1 MKKYFYF
8 FILFSCSFS
17 FAQTPDDALRSA
29 WFTQNGSARVVAI
42 GGVMGSLGGDIS
54 AVNINP
60 AGLGLYKTKEIVFNA
75 GLLNNNNKFN
85 FRDTLNS
92 SEKNIFRFSGFGF
105 VLGQG
110 AKYSK
115 SKLRSTAFALSFN
128 QIANYQNNISFK
140 GLNNY
145 SSFSEQYLEELVGDK
160 ADTNAALKNYIF
172 GSSLAFRTYLVDT
185 LADNSGK
192 FIGYKSLVP
201 ISTGVI
207 QNYNAQTRGSY
218 NELSLAFAGN
228 YSDKFYVGG
237 SIAIPIISYKRELE
251 YSETDATNNPNNKFA
266 YFNFK
271 ESFQSSGVGL
281 GLKLGTIYKP
291 AEFWRLGFA
300 FHSPQVISFKDKI
313 RASMK
318 TNTESYAGTISETSD
333 ALNSNNPGERNYTL
347 ITPYRFIASASYVF
361 REIENT
367 KKQKAFLSADIE
379 FVNYKG
385 ARFLK
390 TDDNGELVKNYYETL
405 NNATKNTYKGNFN
418 FKLGGEIKFDP
429 WMFRAGVAYYGSP
442 YQADA
447 IKADRI
453 VLSGGLGYRNHGMF
467 IDLAFAHSIVNDAQ
481 FPYRLNDKANTF
493 AAQTGNIQNIMMT
506 LGFKL

>member
-8 FILFSCSFS
+8 FILFFS
-17 FAQTPDDALRSA
+17 SYSISQTPDEALRSG

-60 AGLGLYKTKEIVFNA
+60 AGIGLFKTKEFVFNG

-85 FRDTLNS
+85 YRDTLNNS
-92 SEKNIFRFSGFGF
+92 DKNIFRLSGLGI

-110 AKYSK
+110 AKYTN
-115 SKLRSTAFALSFN
+115 SKLKSSAFAISFN
-128 QIANYQNNISFK
+128 QIANYNNDIRFK

-201 ISTGVI
+201 ISSGVI
-207 QNYNAQTRGSY
+207 QNYNAQTLGAY
-218 NELSLAFAGN
+218 NELALAFAGN
-228 YSDKFYVGG
+228 YNDKFYVGG
-237 SIAIPIISYKRELE
+237 TVAIPIISYKRELE
-251 YSETDATNNPNNKFA
+251 YSETDVTNNLNNKFA
-266 YFNFK
+266 KFTFK
-271 ESFQSSGVGL
+271 ESFQSTGIGL

-291 AEFWRLGFA
+291 AEFIRLGLA
-300 FHSPQVISFKDKI
+300 FHSPQIISFKDKI
-313 RASMK
+313 RASMT
-318 TNTESYAGTISETSD
+318 TNTEAYAGTISETSD
-333 ALNSNNPGERNYTL
+333 ALNNNNAGERNYTL
-347 ITPYRFIASASYVF
+347 ITPYRVIASASYVF
-361 REIENT
+361 REVENT
-367 KKQKAFLSADIE
+367 KKQRAFLSTDIE

-390 TDDNGELVKNYYETL
+390 TDDNGELVKDYYNTL
-405 NNATKNTYKGNFN
+405 NNATKNSYKGNFN

-442 YQADA
+442 YNTDA
-447 IKADRI
+447 IKADRL

-467 IDLAFAHSIVNDAQ
+467 IDLAFAQTLVNDAQ
-481 FPYRLNDKANTF
+481 FAYRLNDKANTF
-493 AAQTGNIQNIMMT
+493 AVQTGNIQNVMLT

>member
-1 MKKYFYF
+1 MKKYLYF
-8 FILFSCSFS
+8 FILLSCSFS
-17 FAQTPDDALRSA
+17 KAQTPDEALRSA

-54 AVNINP
+54 AANINP
-60 AGLGLYKTKEIVFNA
+60 AGIGLYKTKELVFNA
-75 GLLNNNNKFN
+75 GLLNNNNNFN
-85 FRDTLNS
+85 YRDTLNN
-92 SEKNIFRFSGFGF
+92 SEKNIFRLSGLGL

-110 AKYSK
+110 AKYTS
-115 SKLRSTAFALSFN
+115 SKLKSTAFAISFN

-185 LADNSGK
+185 LADNTGK

-207 QNYNAQTRGSY
+207 QEYNAQTRGAY
-218 NELSLAFAGN
+218 NELALAFAGN

-237 SIAIPIISYKRELE
+237 TIAIPIISYKRELE
-251 YSETDATNNPNNKFA
+251 YSEKDATNNTNN
-266 YFNFK
+266 NFSSFTYK

-291 AEFWRLGFA
+291 AEFIRLGLA
-300 FHSPQVISFKDKI
+300 FHTPQIISFRDKI
-313 RASMK
+313 RASMT
-318 TNTESYAGTISETSD
+318 TNTEAYAGTISETSD

-347 ITPYRFIASASYVF
+347 VTPYRVIASASYVF
-361 REIENT
+361 REVENT
-367 KKQKAFLSADIE
+367 KKQRAFLSADIE

-390 TDDNGELVKNYYETL
+390 TDDGGNLVKDYYETL
-405 NNATKNTYKGNFN
+405 NNTTKNTYKGNFN

-442 YQADA
+442 YKAEV
-447 IKADRI
+447 INADRL
-453 VLSGGLGYRNHGMF
+453 VLSGGIGYRHHGMF
-467 IDLAFAHSIVNDAQ
+467 IDLAYAHNIVNDAQ

-493 AAQTGNIQNIMMT
+493 AVQSGNVQNIMLT

>member
-54 AVNINP
+54 AANINP

-92 SEKNIFRFSGFGF
+92 SDKNIFRFSGFGF

-110 AKYSK
+110 AKYTN
-115 SKLRSTAFALSFN
+115 SKLRSTAFAISFN

-207 QNYNAQTRGSY
+207 QNYNAQTRGAY
-218 NELSLAFAGN
+218 HELSLAFAGN
-228 YSDKFYVGG
+228 YSDKFYVGA
-237 SIAIPIISYKRELE
+237 SLAIPIISYKRELE
-251 YSETDATNNPNNKFA
+251 YSETDATTNPNNNFA
-266 YFNFK
+266 SFNFK
-271 ESFQSSGVGL
+271 ESFQSTGIGL
-281 GLKLGTIYKP
+281 GMKLGTIYKP

-300 FHSPQVISFKDKI
+300 FHTPQVISFKDKI
-313 RASMK
+313 RASIT
-318 TNTESYAGTISETSD
+318 TNTEAYAGIVSESSN
-333 ALNSNNPGERNYTL
+333 ALNSNNAGERNYTL
-347 ITPYRFIASASYVF
+347 VTPYRFIASASYVF
-361 REIENT
+361 REVENT
-367 KKQKAFLSADIE
+367 KKQRAFLSADIE

-405 NNATKNTYKGNFN
+405 NNTTKNTYKGNFN

-429 WMFRAGVAYYGSP
+429 WMFRLGAAYYGSP

-506 LGFKL
+506 VGFKL